1 MRQKNGITMVLSNKG
16 WVVCVQLTLY
26 KPPFGSVVGTI
37 VFTVRR
43 ERAGRGEGQGSG
55 CASASARSGQSD
67 CA

>member
-1 MRQKNGITMVLSNKG
+1 M
-16 WVVCVQLTLY
+16 CVQLTLY

-43 ERAGRGEGQGSG
+43 ERAGKGEGQGRG